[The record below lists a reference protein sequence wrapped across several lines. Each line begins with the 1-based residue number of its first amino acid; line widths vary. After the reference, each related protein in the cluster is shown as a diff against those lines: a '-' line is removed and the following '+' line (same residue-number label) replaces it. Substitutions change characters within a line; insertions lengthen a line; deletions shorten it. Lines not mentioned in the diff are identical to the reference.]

1 MNRDGW
7 GAYLPVEEVRKA
19 WVGGLGLERS
29 EVKGLAGGIRKHRA
43 WTDKDGCE
51 VLLYEMPTGGH
62 RWPVNL
68 GDAAKSTAVEIV
80 EFFEGQRTGSE

>member
-1 MNRDGW
+1 VDAAG
-7 GAYLPVEEVRKA
+7 VESDN
-19 WVGGLGLERS
+19 VGRWDERGGVGRA
-29 EVKGLAGGIRKHRA
+29 ELAGGIRKHRA
-43 WTDKDGCE
+43 GTDKDGCE

-68 GDAAKSTAVEIV
+68 GDAGKTTATEIV